1 MSIKDIYQN
10 VVDGQADPV
19 KSGVQAELDAGTSA
33 ETILK
38 EALIAAMD
46 YVGQR
51 FEEGEFFVPEMLIAA
66 RAMQAGMNL
75 LKPHLVE
82 SGIKSAGKVAIGTV
96 KGDLH
101 DIGKNLVGMMLEGAG
116 FEVQDLGTDVS
127 PIEFLEAARNG
138 AEVIGM
144 SALLTTT
151 MGSMADV
158 VEAIEDGNLRD
169 SVKIIIGGAPVTDA
183 YAEKIGADGY
193 APDASSAVR
202 RVRELLEN

>member
-1 MSIKDIYQN
+1 MSLKDIYQN
-10 VVDGQADPV
+10 VIDGQADPV

-33 ETILK
+33 ETILN
-38 EALIAAMD
+38 EALITAMD

-75 LKPHLVE
+75 LKPYLVE
-82 SGIKSAGKVAIGTV
+82 SGIESAGKVAIGTV

-138 AEVIGM
+138 AQVIGM

-202 RVRELLEN
+202 RVRELLGN